1 MPDQDTQGAT
11 MKKPIN
17 NMPDWTFPTPAP
29 AFVEKHGPAEVERWR
44 KLLSRVIDVAR
55 AQGWSKA
62 EVARRSGVKDG
73 TFSQWSNGN
82 YPGALANV
90 SDDVSNWL
98 DAMEESAGIAA
109 SLPVSRKFIRT
120 ATGAEIFN
128 VLLYSQLS
136 AGFTM
141 VVLPSGAGKTTAARH
156 FVATR
161 PHCWMAT
168 VSPHTKTVH
177 GLLVELAS
185 ELDVHEHNPARLVRA
200 IGRKLQRIGD
210 GTLLIVDEAQNL
222 VPDAINQL
230 RHFVD
235 NFGCGVALIGNEETG
250 AAFLKDRGSI
260 ASRAQV
266 MTRFDRRLRTER
278 DPAGDALLLIEA
290 WDIDD
295 PACVKFLLGIA
306 SKPGA
311 LRNIDRTVRAAHM
324 TALGCGEDISLK
336 HLTAA
341 WRNRDMGELS

>member
-1 MPDQDTQGAT
+1 

-17 NMPDWTFPTPAP
+17 TIPDWNFPTPVAV
-29 AFVEKHGPAEVERWR
+29 FVDKHGPAEVERWR
-44 KLLSRVIDVAR
+44 KLLSLVIDVAR
-55 AQGWSKA
+55 EHGWNKA
-62 EVARRSGVKDG
+62 EVARRAGVKEG

-82 YPGALANV
+82 YPGVLGNV
-90 SDDVSNWL
+90 NDDISNWL
-98 DAMEESAGIAA
+98 DAIEESAGIAA
-109 SLPVSRKFIRT
+109 TLPVSPKFIRT
-120 ATGAEIFN
+120 ATGSEIFN

-136 AGFTM
+136 SGFTM
-141 VVLPSGAGKTTAARH
+141 IVLPSGSGKTTAARH
-156 FVATR
+156 FVDTR

-177 GLLVELAS
+177 GLLVELAT
-185 ELDVHEHNPARLVRA
+185 ELDVQEHNPARLVRA
-200 IGRKLQRIGD
+200 IGKKLQRIGD

-235 NFGCGVALIGNEETG
+235 NYNCGVTLVGNEDTG

-266 MTRFDRRLRTER
+266 MTRFDRRLRAER
-278 DPAGDALLLIEA
+278 DPVGDARMLIDA
-290 WDIDD
+290 WGIEDADCI
-295 PACVKFLLGIA
+295 KFLSNVG

-311 LRNIDRTVRAAHM
+311 LRNIDRTVRAAYM
-324 TALGCGEDISLK
+324 AALGCGEDISLK